1 MLPNGGGGNRPS
13 ASRSTMTR
21 RSEFDFSPHE
31 KPSPFLGVVKVVI
44 MLVNVAFMMVAGM
57 LIYFTAWIQSLG
69 LVAMFGSNYSW
80 LSTAM
85 FGVVLAFGV
94 LVITTSLVGCLG
106 AWAKN
111 RHMLLGYM
119 FVQTINLVV
128 FVVIAV
134 GGFLTRRMAHSLQA
148 SATPRHEEASF
159 PMHFNPL
166 YCQSQVAYYCSAGSV
181 SESLT
186 LFLGPSVAAKARGVF
201 DQLYGWDI
209 ACNSS
214 LIRITD
220 TDLSRQVNATCA
232 LCGKYPA
239 AKYSEF
245 LTTIVGTCPLTPDTA
260 KWCGVYLTTVNTS
273 FSNVSST
280 PYGACRAQVL
290 DLWVHLSSW
299 VGFGAVGVAL
309 FSYETAPMFN
319 TT

>member
-201 DQLYGWDI
+201 DQLYGLEPTSQCYMRFMREI
-209 ACNSS
+209 S
-214 LIRITD
+214 R
-220 TDLSRQVNATCA
+220 RQVQ
-232 LCGKYPA
+232 
-239 AKYSEF
+239 
-245 LTTIVGTCPLTPDTA
+245 
-260 KWCGVYLTTVNTS
+260 
-273 FSNVSST
+273 
-280 PYGACRAQVL
+280 RVL
-290 DLWVHLSSW
+290 DDYSGHMPAHTRHGQVVRCIPDHREHELQQRKLHTLRRV
-299 VGFGAVGVAL
+299 
-309 FSYETAPMFN
+309 
-319 TT
+319 